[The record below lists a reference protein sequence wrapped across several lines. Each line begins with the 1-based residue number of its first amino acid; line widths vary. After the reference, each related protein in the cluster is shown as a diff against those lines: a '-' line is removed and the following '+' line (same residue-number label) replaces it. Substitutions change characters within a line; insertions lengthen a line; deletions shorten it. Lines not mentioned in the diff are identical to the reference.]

1 MLLESHNLQLV
12 CVWLCLAL
20 THSRCLSLR
29 LSSKVAKFRLCFRF
43 TVPWN
48 VIKPSDSW
56 TGTFDFNTWKQRTV
70 RSWYLRRNSEK
81 DQLEVYCVILNHWNC
96 MKSPSKRHCVNFK
109 GLSVVK
115 IEKKKKKRAFFLHSF
130 FLRVYDVGFFL
141 AVFFFFCIFCL
152 IYNANEE
159 LNCYIFRLMT
169 LFKAILTVPSQLF
182 QIPALYLGDRG
193 KFRFHVCLWCFCQQQ
208 IWGMQCH
215 VPGYIKFCFGILD
228 IFGPCYGYLI
238 IHASV
243 AIQLQ
248 VFHEVIK
255 VIYRGFPIISK
266 KIKEG
271 WWSYST
277 QCCLN
282 NGFIQKW
289 HWARLRY

>member
-1 MLLESHNLQLV
+1 MLE
-12 CVWLCLAL
+12 
-20 THSRCLSLR
+20 
-29 LSSKVAKFRLCFRF
+29 
-43 TVPWN
+43 
-48 VIKPSDSW
+48 
-56 TGTFDFNTWKQRTV
+56 
-70 RSWYLRRNSEK
+70 
-81 DQLEVYCVILNHWNC
+81 
-96 MKSPSKRHCVNFK
+96 
-109 GLSVVK
+109 
-115 IEKKKKKRAFFLHSF
+115 FFCCIF
-130 FLRVYDVGFFL
+130 FM
-141 AVFFFFCIFCL
+141 CIFCL

-159 LNCYIFRLMT
+159 LNCYVFRLMT
-169 LFKAILTVPSQLF
+169 LLKAILAVPSQLF
-182 QIPALYLGDRG
+182 QIPALHLGDRE

-215 VPGYIKFCFGILD
+215 VPGYKKLCFGILD
-228 IFGPCYGYLI
+228 IFGPCCGYLI

-289 HWARLRY
+289 HWARWRDLR

>member
-56 TGTFDFNTWKQRTV
+56 IGTFDFNTWKQRTV

-115 IEKKKKKRAFFLHSF
+115 IEKNTSVQSVLGRHS
-130 FLRVYDVGFFL
+130 
-141 AVFFFFCIFCL
+141 A
-152 IYNANEE
+152 
-159 LNCYIFRLMT
+159 
-169 LFKAILTVPSQLF
+169 LT
-182 QIPALYLGDRG
+182 ITTTA
-193 KFRFHVCLWCFCQQQ
+193 
-208 IWGMQCH
+208 
-215 VPGYIKFCFGILD
+215 
-228 IFGPCYGYLI
+228 
-238 IHASV
+238 
-243 AIQLQ
+243 
-248 VFHEVIK
+248 EVQ
-255 VIYRGFPIISK
+255 S
-266 KIKEG
+266 
-271 WWSYST
+271 
-277 QCCLN
+277 CCLCCHFPFWITS
-282 NGFIQKW
+282 GLLFSVTPKTSVRQWRFKSVRFCCGRK
-289 HWARLRY
+289 AVSVDRYKL